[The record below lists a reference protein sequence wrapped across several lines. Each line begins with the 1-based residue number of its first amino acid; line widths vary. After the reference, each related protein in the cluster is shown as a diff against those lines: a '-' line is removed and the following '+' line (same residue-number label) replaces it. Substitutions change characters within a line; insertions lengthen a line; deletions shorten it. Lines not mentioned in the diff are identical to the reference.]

1 MQIVVRC
8 TEALR
13 QELLQQGLQ
22 QAVQPVWVFEKSHFL
37 NYPAAAAFIDLLFEN
52 EEENLRILQQCRG
65 VKIISS
71 VVHTLGQTDTSFVR
85 INGWATFLK
94 SHAIEG
100 SCRHEDLKKLAAHVF
115 AGFNKTIEWLPDTP
129 GFVVPRVV
137 SLIVSEAY
145 FALAEGVS
153 TREEIDLAM
162 KLGTAY
168 PFGPFEWSEQ
178 IGAKNIATLLTT
190 LSEQEARYK
199 PAPLLLQHAA
209 AI

>member
-13 QELLQQGLQ
+13 EQLLCQGLQ
-22 QAVQPVWVFEKSHFL
+22 EGIQPIWVFEKGDFL
-37 NYPAAAAFIDLLFEN
+37 NHRAADACIDLLFEN
-52 EEENLRILQQCRG
+52 EAENLRIMQQCRG

-71 VVHTLGQTDTSFVR
+71 VVHTLAETDTSFVR
-85 INGWATFLK
+85 INGWPTFLK
-94 SHAIEG
+94 APVLEG
-100 SCRHEDLKKLAAHVF
+100 SCRHEDLKKLAAPVF
-115 AGFNKTIEWLPDTP
+115 AGFNKTIEWLPDAP

-137 SLIVSEAY
+137 SLIINEAY
-145 FALAEGVS
+145 LALAEGVS

-178 IGAKNIATLLTT
+178 LGPKNIATLLTA
-190 LSEQEARYK
+190 LSQQEQRYL
-199 PAPLLLQHAA
+199 PAPLLLQQAGV
-209 AI
+209 I